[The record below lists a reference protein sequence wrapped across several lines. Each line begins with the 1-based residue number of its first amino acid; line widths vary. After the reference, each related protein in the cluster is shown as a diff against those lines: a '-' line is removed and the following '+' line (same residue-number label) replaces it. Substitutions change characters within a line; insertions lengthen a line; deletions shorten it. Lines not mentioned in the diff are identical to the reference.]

1 LQQANE
7 QMLKKLFGDRARTPE
22 GLRLYAIGDIHGCA
36 GLLDRLMALIEEDA
50 ARGRSQ
56 LVFLGDYLDRGPDSR
71 GVVERLIA
79 IAEKRPDTVFLKGN
93 HEAVFLDF
101 LASPAASE
109 DWLHW
114 GGAET
119 LESYGVEKPWLRPAE
134 ELAAEMLERAPADH
148 LAFLRGLEL
157 ARAFGDYFFVHAGV
171 RPGTPLDEQDERDL
185 LWIRGD
191 FHHAAAAMRP
201 DKVIVHGHQPAKKPV
216 DAGWRIGV
224 DTGACFSGALTAVVL
239 EGESRRFLS
248 T

>member
-1 LQQANE
+1 
-7 QMLKKLFGDRARTPE
+7 
-22 GLRLYAIGDIHGCA
+22 
-36 GLLDRLMALIEEDA
+36 
-50 ARGRSQ
+50 
-56 LVFLGDYLDRGPDSR
+56 
-71 GVVERLIA
+71 
-79 IAEKRPDTVFLKGN
+79 
-93 HEAVFLDF
+93 
-101 LASPAASE
+101 
-109 DWLHW
+109 
-114 GGAET
+114 
-119 LESYGVEKPWLRPAE
+119 
-134 ELAAEMLERAPADH
+134 
-148 LAFLRGLEL
+148 
-157 ARAFGDYFFVHAGV
+157 V